1 MASAI
6 AWYGGENDDR
16 LAWLWDSCSNTS
28 EGGAGWTAVA
38 ERGGPLPIKYY
49 YERDT
54 GIKDQIVH
62 KDYSF
67 LHELHNIFNI
77 DLEYNLCVCAK

>member
-1 MASAI
+1 MILSGVVSCCDRDGHRAASAI

-16 LAWLWDSCSNTS
+16 LAWLSDSCSNTS

-38 ERGGPLPIKYY
+38 EKGGPLPIKYY

-54 GIKDQIVH
+54 GIKDQNVH
-62 KDYSF
+62 MNYTF
-67 LHELHNIFNI
+67 TN
-77 DLEYNLCVCAK
+77 A